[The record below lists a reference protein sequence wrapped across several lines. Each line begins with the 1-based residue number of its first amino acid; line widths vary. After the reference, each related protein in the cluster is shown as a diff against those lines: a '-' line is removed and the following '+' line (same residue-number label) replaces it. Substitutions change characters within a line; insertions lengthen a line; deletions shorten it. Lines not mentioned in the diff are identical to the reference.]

1 MHSEQIIFDSVLA
14 LWKSTVDRA
23 TKLFDDLSEEDAA
36 EPVAPGRNRVVYL
49 LGHLTAVHD
58 RMIPLLGLG
67 KRIHPEMDASFV
79 SNPDRAGGNLPPLA
93 DLKNRW
99 EAVNGHLLVLM
110 QQDVSPSWWAQR
122 HTSVSEAAF
131 QINPTKESIE
141 YSPQQD
147 QPFVISLRPDHS
159 GSKTAERIGGS
170 QNDESVDRNWPSFRR
185 SLQVAIDSV
194 RMANRTVLITGAS
207 SGVGIAALLSLA
219 EQGRGR
225 HDLR

>member
-1 MHSEQIIFDSVLA
+1 MNAEQIIIDSVLA

-67 KRIHPEMDASFV
+67 ERVHPEMDASFV

-99 EAVNGHLLVLM
+99 QNCER
-110 QQDVSPSWWAQR
+110 SPSRSHATGRLALVVGATAYLGFRSGLPDQ
-122 HTSVSEAAF
+122 
-131 QINPTKESIE
+131 PDKESIE
-141 YSPQQD
+141 YSSQQD

-159 GSKTAERIGGS
+159 GSKTAERIGG
-170 QNDESVDRNWPSFRR
+170 
-185 SLQVAIDSV
+185 
-194 RMANRTVLITGAS
+194 
-207 SGVGIAALLSLA
+207 
-219 EQGRGR
+219 
-225 HDLR
+225 